1 MFTDH
6 NLQGRAHIDKVDA
19 GVARLLVG
27 PDGDPV
33 EIDVDRLPDGA
44 VEGSWVTITVDR
56 GHLIVAGVDRDLE
69 LDRRRDVQRRLDQ
82 LKAERQP
89 GRFGR

>member
-1 MFTDH
+1 MSTDH

-33 EIDVDRLPDGA
+33 EIDIDLLPDGA
-44 VEGSWVTITVDR
+44 VEGSWVTATGI
-56 GHLIVAGVDRDLE
+56 DRDLDA
-69 LDRRRDVQRRLDQ
+69 DRRRDVQRRLDQ
-82 LKAERQP
+82 LKTERQP